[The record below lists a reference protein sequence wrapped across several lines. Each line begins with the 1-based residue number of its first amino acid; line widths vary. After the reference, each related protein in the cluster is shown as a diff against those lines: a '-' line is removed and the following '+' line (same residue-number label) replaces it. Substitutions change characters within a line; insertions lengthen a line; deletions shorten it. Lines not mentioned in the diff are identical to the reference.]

1 MGFGHLL
8 ELEGPTM
15 LALQMTPTRRAD
27 LDRPS
32 DVTVADVMTADVTV
46 VSPETPLHTAARLL
60 LAQGLPALPVVDS
73 TGCVVGVLSEHDLT
87 GRRGPR
93 RPRPWWHLFVD
104 CDQLAAEYRKA
115 TGLTVEEVMTH
126 PAVTVSPS
134 ASLAAAVRLL
144 DDPEVGLV
152 PVVLSGR
159 LVGVVGRRHL
169 VARLS
174 TVPAPAIRRS
184 DAELVAEMQDRMAQ
198 EAWISKPYP
207 TVEACNGVVALWG
220 LVGGDAE
227 KAALETMAR
236 SIPGCKA
243 VTNRLIA
250 RDAIYRYH
258 EMI

>member
-1 MGFGHLL
+1 
-8 ELEGPTM
+8 M
-15 LALQMTPTRRAD
+15 LALQMAPTCRAD

-32 DVTVADVMTADVTV
+32 EVTVADVMTADVTV
-46 VSPETPLHTAARLL
+46 VSPETALHAAARLL

-73 TGCVVGVLSEHDLT
+73 MGCVIGVLSEHDLT
-87 GRRGPR
+87 GRLGPR
-93 RPRPWWHLFVD
+93 RPRPWWHLLVD
-104 CDQLAAEYRKA
+104 PEQLAAKYRKA

-126 PAVTVSPS
+126 PALTVSPS
-134 ASLAAAVRLL
+134 ASLAAAARLF

-152 PVVLSGR
+152 LVVLADR
-159 LVGVVGRRHL
+159 LVGAVGRRHL

-184 DAELVAEMQDRMAQ
+184 DAELVGEMQDRMAQ
-198 EAWISKPYP
+198 EAWVSKPYP
-207 TVEACNGVVALWG
+207 TVEACNGTVALWG
-220 LVGGDAE
+220 IVGGDVE

-243 VTNRLIA
+243 VANRLIA

>member
-1 MGFGHLL
+1 
-8 ELEGPTM
+8 M

-27 LDRPS
+27 LDRGA
-32 DVTVADVMTADVTV
+32 DLDRVREVTAADVMTADVTV

-60 LAQGLPALPVVDS
+60 LAPGLPALPVVDS
-73 TGCVVGVLSEHDLT
+73 MGRVIGVLSEHDLT
-87 GRRGPR
+87 RRLGPPR
-93 RPRPWWHLFVD
+93 RRPWWHLFVD
-104 CDQLAAEYRKA
+104 RDQLAAEYRKA

-126 PAVTVSPS
+126 PAATVSPS
-134 ASLAAAVRLL
+134 ASLAAAARLF

-152 PVVLSGR
+152 PVVLAGR
-159 LVGVVGRRHL
+159 LVGAVGRRHL

-174 TVPAPAIRRS
+174 TVPAGALRRS
-184 DAELVAEMQDRMAQ
+184 DAELVGEMQDRMAQ

-207 TVEACNGVVALWG
+207 TVEACNGTVALWG